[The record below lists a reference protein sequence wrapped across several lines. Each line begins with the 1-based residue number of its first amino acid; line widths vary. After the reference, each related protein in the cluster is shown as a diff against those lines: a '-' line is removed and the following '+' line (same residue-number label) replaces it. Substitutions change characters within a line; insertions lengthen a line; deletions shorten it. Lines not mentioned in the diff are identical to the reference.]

1 MKDFFKLRNEL
12 AITERVHYAFDT
24 MQAARTFSNK
34 VDSKPINMVKVGS
47 GKYYVVELEPSAN
60 KAQQEKAAKIAVSI
74 GLSESY
80 AKLKPGM
87 KENVFKLKN
96 YKDRDRKGHEAFMNI
111 EIVKG
116 NTSNKFDDD
125 FGFNKAELGAMD
137 KVISK
142 IKNMHIS
149 SFDGG
154 NTAPAS
160 LEFYGDESSLK
171 KFVADRNVQK
181 IVKKYKGK
189 VSGPYKS

>member
-1 MKDFFKLRNEL
+1 MKTFKEIR
-12 AITERVHYAFDT
+12 
-24 MQAARTFSNK
+24 K
-34 VDSKPINMVKVGS
+34 
-47 GKYYVVELEPSAN
+47 
-60 KAQQEKAAKIAVSI
+60 KI
-74 GLSESY
+74 SED
-80 AKLKPGM
+80 
-87 KENVFKLKN
+87 VFKLKN
-96 YKDRDRKGHEAFMNI
+96 YKDRDRKGHEAYMNI

-125 FGFNKAELGAMD
+125 FGFNKAELGSMD
-137 KVISK
+137 KVIGK

-160 LEFYGDESSLK
+160 LEFYGDEASLK